1 MRNVRL
7 ALSGRDLAQ
16 RAGDIGDNC
25 MIKLESGR
33 YTIDGKAFYI
43 YSGEIHYFRIDS
55 KLWQK
60 HLNAAKDAG
69 LNTVSSY
76 IPWSLH
82 EYAQGKF
89 DFEGKTNPHLNLIKF
104 IELVKN
110 SGLKFIARIGPV
122 SNAELVNEGV
132 PDWVLK
138 NYPEVFVRGK
148 EITNLPHVT
157 LLAYLNSTFQKLVG
171 SWYDEVVPII
181 EHNQHPS
188 GPIILVQLCNEIGM
202 VHWLNKAAD
211 YSDDTE
217 NLYRQFLLEKY
228 PKISVLN
235 SAYNTKH
242 SDFSEIKQPA
252 DGSDTQNRVMLWDWM
267 NFYQRYYAQYFHK
280 LHTLL
285 RAGKVHLPVLA
296 NIPQFYDFDVRGRG
310 VFSPMTTMMFR
321 DFKDYVPE
329 VIFGGAYQMRRLD
342 YENFHDIS
350 ITSEVVKMITT
361 KGIPSVCAELQ
372 TGIMR
377 DRPKLYAQDVELNLK
392 TSTAH
397 GLNAVNCYMFSGGKN
412 ELSFGAFGT
421 YHGWQAPVNK
431 EGKKQEHFGALQEFG
446 DIIKLFGTQIGN
458 TQKHYDTTIG
468 FYAPYYTTE
477 YLSGEY
483 IELLEWKKMQLFY
496 DGLGRLL
503 QVANINYNFVDL
515 QKATLKELLKKPS
528 LVVFSLEF
536 MDEQTQQKLADYVQ
550 AGGKLMLNP
559 AMLEY
564 DLAFKKC
571 SVLSDALGV
580 EVEKK
585 TVKHLL
591 FFIGKEDYLAQG
603 ELSTFE
609 LNKNAKSIV
618 TYSDSKPCGAL
629 VKYGKG
635 EALVLGFGLNH
646 MFDYH
651 IDLVKKFADLVGI
664 KPYVDCTEKE
674 IAVVLRENEQFG
686 FLFVANFHD
695 AIKTTKLSL
704 VLPGEKA
711 KTTFPKKGVIKLHNR
726 TSLVLPLNVTLSNG
740 DIIRYS
746 SAQVLKFSESK
757 KERKFTVNGAKG
769 SICEMELITKA
780 KKVLVNGKKITVSS
794 KKNGIVFDFE
804 LSGGKDN
811 IVVS

>member
-1 MRNVRL
+1 
-7 ALSGRDLAQ
+7 
-16 RAGDIGDNC
+16 
-25 MIKLESGR
+25 
-33 YTIDGKAFYI
+33 
-43 YSGEIHYFRIDS
+43 
-55 KLWQK
+55 
-60 HLNAAKDAG
+60 
-69 LNTVSSY
+69 
-76 IPWSLH
+76 
-82 EYAQGKF
+82 
-89 DFEGKTNPHLNLIKF
+89 
-104 IELVKN
+104 
-110 SGLKFIARIGPV
+110 
-122 SNAELVNEGV
+122 
-132 PDWVLK
+132 
-138 NYPEVFVRGK
+138 
-148 EITNLPHVT
+148 
-157 LLAYLNSTFQKLVG
+157 
-171 SWYDEVVPII
+171 
-181 EHNQHPS
+181 
-188 GPIILVQLCNEIGM
+188 
-202 VHWLNKAAD
+202 
-211 YSDDTE
+211 
-217 NLYRQFLLEKY
+217 
-228 PKISVLN
+228 
-235 SAYNTKH
+235 
-242 SDFSEIKQPA
+242 
-252 DGSDTQNRVMLWDWM
+252 
-267 NFYQRYYAQYFHK
+267 
-280 LHTLL
+280 
-285 RAGKVHLPVLA
+285 VLA

-350 ITSEVVKMITT
+350 ITSEVVKMVTT

-377 DRPKLYAQDVELNLK
+377 DRPKLYPQDVELNLK

-431 EGKKQEHFGALQEFG
+431 EGEKQEHFVALQEFG

-458 TQKHYDTTIG
+458 TQKHYDTSIG

-477 YLSGEY
+477 YLSGAY

-503 QVANINYNFVDL
+503 QVANINYDFVDL
-515 QKATLKELLKKPS
+515 QKATLEELLKKPS

-536 MDEQTQQKLADYVQ
+536 MDEQTQQKLVDYVR

-559 AMLEY
+559 AMPEY
-564 DLAFKKC
+564 DTAFKKC

-585 TVKHLL
+585 TVKHLH

-609 LNKNAKSIV
+609 LDKNAKPVV

-629 VKYGKG
+629 AKYGKG

-651 IDLVKKFADLVGI
+651 IDLVKNFSAQIGI
-664 KPYVDCTEKE
+664 KPCVDCSKDVSV
-674 IAVVLRENEQFG
+674 ALRENENFG
-686 FLFVANFHD
+686 FLFLANFHD
-695 AIKTTKLSL
+695 VIKTTKLSL
-704 VLPGEKA
+704 VLPGEKS
-711 KTTFPKKGVIKLHNR
+711 KTTFPKKGIIKLHNR

-746 SAQVLKFSESK
+746 SAQVLEFSANK
-757 KERKFTVNGAKG
+757 KERKFVVNGAKG
-769 SICEMELITKA
+769 STCEIELITKG
-780 KKVLVNGKKITVSS
+780 KKVFVNGKKVTVNS
-794 KKNGIVFDFE
+794 KNNGIVFNFE
-804 LSGGKDN
+804 LSGGKDK